1 MTAMNENKIE
11 LLNTKDLINHRLS
24 FLNIIYLKNLTG
36 ALTLILSIIFINTQL
51 FSSESEKLY
60 LSPPKESTPQIY
72 KYLFYPDNSS
82 SSTVVSQTRSESSYQ
97 KSDGKRSTSV
107 AQDSTSENTIQIY
120 YDNYGDPIKLILK
133 MKDKE
138 KKVQISIYNMIG
150 NKVADVYEGTPGVN
164 EKEIDNFRTSI
175 ESLSNGVYI
184 CVLQGINIRL
194 KLYQKF
200 TISR

>member
-1 MTAMNENKIE
+1 MDENKIE
-11 LLNTKDLINHRLS
+11 LLNNKGLINHRLS
-24 FLNIIYLKNLTG
+24 FLNFIYLKNLSG
-36 ALTLILSIIFINTQL
+36 VLILILSMIFINTQL
-51 FSSESEKLY
+51 FSSENDKLY

-72 KYLFYPDNSS
+72 KYLFYPENNASG
-82 SSTVVSQTRSESSYQ
+82 TLITQTRSESSTSKTDSK
-97 KSDGKRSTSV
+97 KSSTI
-107 AQDSTSENTIQIY
+107 AQDSTSENSIQIY

-133 MKDKE
+133 MKDKD
-138 KKVQISIYNMIG
+138 KKVQISLYNMIG
-150 NKVADVYEGTPGVN
+150 NKVADVYEGIPGAN
-164 EKEIDNFRTSI
+164 EKEIENFRTSI

>member
-1 MTAMNENKIE
+1 MTAMDENKIE
-11 LLNTKDLINHRLS
+11 LLNNKGLINHRLS
-24 FLNIIYLKNLTG
+24 FLNFIYLKNLSG
-36 ALTLILSIIFINTQL
+36 VLILILSMIFINTQL
-51 FSSESEKLY
+51 FSSENDKLY

-72 KYLFYPDNSS
+72 KYLFYPENNASG
-82 SSTVVSQTRSESSYQ
+82 TLITQTRSESSTSKTDSK
-97 KSDGKRSTSV
+97 KSSTI
-107 AQDSTSENTIQIY
+107 AQDSTSENSIQIY

-133 MKDKE
+133 MKDKD
-138 KKVQISIYNMIG
+138 KKVQISLYNMIG
-150 NKVADVYEGTPGVN
+150 NKVADVYEGIPGAN
-164 EKEIDNFRTSI
+164 EKEIENFRTSI